1 MYPTQLLTQ
10 EHRTIELLLD
20 RLVEAAFAAARNDAP
35 DVALLQRLVR
45 ALSVLLGR
53 WHKQKEE
60 ELFFPLIQKRGIT
73 EHVMRAA
80 LVQEVHDTLEGDVEL
95 LRSVV
100 DRCSDDPRLLPKV
113 SFRAVDLATRV
124 RGHMSRE
131 EEIIFP
137 LAEASLL
144 ESDREALLLAFA
156 QVERLDPFPGVRE
169 DIERLV
175 GGRRVGAAVVTGITE
190 GAARSS
196 TWNRRDP
203 VRLRACI

>member
-1 MYPTQLLTQ
+1 
-10 EHRTIELLLD
+10 
-20 RLVEAAFAAARNDAP
+20 
-35 DVALLQRLVR
+35 
-45 ALSVLLGR
+45 
-53 WHKQKEE
+53 
-60 ELFFPLIQKRGIT
+60 
-73 EHVMRAA
+73 
-80 LVQEVHDTLEGDVEL
+80 
-95 LRSVV
+95 
-100 DRCSDDPRLLPKV
+100 
-113 SFRAVDLATRV
+113 VDLATRV